1 VALVVGRVA
10 PEKNL
15 SLAMECFRRMRE
27 RVPDLACVVVGDGPL
42 REALQEKH
50 SFVRFAGVQTGE
62 DLARHYASAD
72 ILLFPSETETFG
84 NVTTEAMASGLPVL
98 AFNDAAAAEWLS
110 DDVNGR
116 VVALRDAEGFI
127 SAALELASQP
137 SVRARLGQ
145 AARHTALQLDWSRI
159 VQQFEGVLQEV
170 MHQANI
176 SGAVAVGHD
185 RPRPT

>member
-1 VALVVGRVA
+1 LLVQA
-10 PEKNL
+10 YQLIKQ
-15 SLAMECFRRMRE
+15 
-27 RVPDLACVVVGDGPL
+27 RVPRARLVLVGQGPL
-42 REALQEKH
+42 RQALQEQCPDAI
-50 SFVRFAGVQTGE
+50 FTGQLRGSV
-62 DLARHYASAD
+62 LATHYASAD
-72 ILLFPSETETFG
+72 LFLMPSMTETFG

-185 RPRPT
+185 RPQPT